1 MTMPSSIPTAQPHQR
16 CCAAPL
22 VRVMDSR
29 HNPATRSRPSA
40 GWWVVIALLM
50 LLCPLPADAQDADS
64 PPSPVEQTPGD
75 EPDEAPGDD
84 GSGDDGGEAL
94 DDDLDERQGAEDD
107 ADAQDAP
114 DSDVR
119 VNLDEALAPKV
130 GAPTTASQALERAK
144 EAYVEDEYDR
154 VLSLMTPWATEERRG
169 LLAPELQKDIY
180 RLLALAHLLQTP
192 AQIEEGRMWL
202 GLLLDI
208 DPTFRFVEGMV
219 PPSVLE
225 AQAEVLIERQNS
237 SEDGGGVSDTIY
249 IQKEVRI
256 NRRWLTVL
264 PFGVGQFQ
272 NGDNGKGGVLATIQ
286 FIALST
292 NMISYFAAERL
303 RSDTGFYTP
312 NNKEIAEGW
321 RVGQFVSLGVLVGF
335 YLYGVI
341 DALIYFEDE
350 SIKYR
355 RLLQPPPELTRGP
368 TLPMLDDD
376 HRRLWLGFGEVAPAA
391 SVSRPLMEMTAD
403 PRRGAGGLGQ
413 EAAWGERSAVIGAA
427 TAPPPVMLLQIG
439 ADF

>member
-1 MTMPSSIPTAQPHQR
+1 MTKPSSKPTVQR
-16 CCAAPL
+16 HRRRDWVFHSWLLHGRWVFAAMLMVFCA
-22 VRVMDSR
+22 
-29 HNPATRSRPSA
+29 
-40 GWWVVIALLM
+40 
-50 LLCPLPADAQDADS
+50 LPAAAK
-64 PPSPVEQTPGD
+64 PPAPTDQTPAGV
-75 EPDEAPGDD
+75 PDEAPKDD
-84 GSGDDGGEAL
+84 GAEVGEGLSQESDAL
-94 DDDLDERQGAEDD
+94 DKGQEGEDD
-107 ADAQDAP
+107 EVGA
-114 DSDVR
+114 DVR
-119 VNLDEALAPKV
+119 VNLDETLTPKV
-130 GAPTTASQALERAK
+130 EEPTTASQALERAK
-144 EAYVEDEYDR
+144 EAYVEDEYER
-154 VLSLMTPWATEERRG
+154 VIALMKPWASDERRG
-169 LLAPELQKDIY
+169 LLSLDLQKDIY
-180 RLLALAHLLQTP
+180 RLLALAHLLQRP
-192 AQIEEGRMWL
+192 AQIEEGQMWL

-208 DPTFRFVEGMV
+208 EPTFRFVEGMV

-237 SEDGGGVSDTIY
+237 SDDGGGGSDTIY

-286 FIALST
+286 IIALST

-312 NNKEIAEGW
+312 NDKEIAEGW

-341 DALIYFEDE
+341 DALVYFEDE

-391 SVSRPLMEMTAD
+391 STSSPLMEMTAD
-403 PRRGAGGLGQ
+403 SRRGAGGLGQ

-427 TAPPPVMLLQIG
+427 TAPPPVMLLQLG